1 MKFSIGDKILL
12 KQSDEEGVVV
22 AIISKDM
29 FEVEVNGTVF
39 PVHKDDIDH
48 PYLKW
53 FTEKRKE
60 QKRTV
65 VPEQLPKEKV
75 KLKPQRLSQG
85 IYLSFLPVFK
95 TALYEDVVDHVKIYL
110 INETPYSIEILY
122 EVKIFHES
130 EFNYT
135 GILHPFAD
143 LYLHNVNYEDMND
156 VPRFHWRL
164 KEAKEET
171 LKPEEGILKIK
182 PQKLF
187 DHIQQVL
194 EKNEPTF
201 NYLLVEDFIIKP
213 KEEKK
218 QSSSFSLP
226 VIKTKSPKT
235 FGLDELPRYE
245 LDLHIEQ
252 LIADHKGLSN
262 AAIITLQLNTL
273 QRYLSLAIMH
283 RQERMIVIHGLGKG
297 RLKEEVHKLLK
308 DIPEV
313 KRYTNEWIG
322 KYGFGATEV
331 VFQY

>member
-12 KQSDEEGVVV
+12 KQTDEEGVVIG
-22 AIISKDM
+22 IISKDM
-29 FEVEVNGTVF
+29 FEVEVNGTIF

-60 QKRTV
+60 QKKTV
-65 VPEQLPKEKV
+65 VPEQLPIEKN

-95 TALYEDVVDHVKIYL
+95 TELFEDVVDYLKIYL
-110 INETPYSIEILY
+110 LNETPHTININY
-122 EVKIFHES
+122 EVKIFHKAAFS
-130 EFNYT
+130 FN
-135 GILHPFAD
+135 GSLHPFAD
-143 LYLHNVNYEDMND
+143 IYLHNIKYEDMND
-156 VPRFHWRL
+156 VPRFHWSL
-164 KEAKEET
+164 KDSKDEK
-171 LKPEEGILKIK
+171 LKTEEGILKIK

-187 DHIQQVL
+187 EHIQNGL

-213 KEEKK
+213 KEEKTGR
-218 QSSSFSLP
+218 SSFSLP
-226 VIKTKSPKT
+226 TIKTQSSKGFT
-235 FGLDELPRYE
+235 LQELPRYE

-252 LIADHKGLSN
+252 LTNDYSNLSN
-262 AAIITLQLNTL
+262 AEIISIQLNTL

-297 RLKEEVHKLLK
+297 RLKEEVHKILK
-308 DIPEV
+308 QIPEI
-313 KRYTNEWIG
+313 KSFKNEWIG
-322 KYGFGATEV
+322 QYGFGATEI
-331 VFQY
+331 VFRY